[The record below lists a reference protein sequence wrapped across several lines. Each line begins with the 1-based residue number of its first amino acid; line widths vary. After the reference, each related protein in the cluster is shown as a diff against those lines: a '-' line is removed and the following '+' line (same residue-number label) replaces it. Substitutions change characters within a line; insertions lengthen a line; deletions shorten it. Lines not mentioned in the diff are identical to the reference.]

1 MRRHLTIAGTIIFS
15 SFTMAQTPVG
25 EWTDHLIYNS
35 ALCVAA
41 GSKEVFASTG
51 SSVIVY
57 NKQYAELRKLSKVN
71 GLSETGISTIAWS
84 EENNTLIIAYSTTN
98 IDLVKGNSIYN
109 IPDIERKYIPGNK
122 SVNRIKT
129 SGRYAYLACSFGIV
143 VIDIVKNEI
152 FDTWKPGNDSE
163 AAEVKD
169 IAFGNGKVYAA
180 TNIGVFSADIG
191 NSGLAYFGNWSL
203 LASLPTPGGNY
214 NLALFSG
221 NKLYINRTGKY
232 FTGDT
237 IYAIQGSTSVFSYV
251 PGLFNSSFD
260 NYDNG
265 FTISSVS
272 SANIYNIDGTLNRT
286 ISTYG
291 WGSPAI
297 AQTIK
302 EENTFWIADSNAG
315 LVMES
320 NVSAFSALTLPGPV
334 SNNAISISSKD
345 GKTIICG
352 GGIDAAWNNL
362 WRPLQISMHEDNTWT
377 NISSSV
383 ISDAMRSLID
393 PSDNT
398 HFFVSTWGGGLLE
411 YKNNL
416 LIKQYNDSNSPL
428 QTIIPGKPYVRIC
441 GLAMDKDRN
450 LWITQTEVTGSIKVL
465 KPDGVTW
472 IVNPLTIDA
481 DGIGDIIITRTGQKW
496 IVLPRGYGLAVYDD
510 NGTPSNF
517 NDDRYIKMSVTDS
530 DNEIISYVYSIA
542 EDLDGNIWVGTDM
555 GPLIYYNPERVFE
568 GNLKA
573 YRIKVPRND
582 GTGLADYML
591 GTETI
596 TSISVDGANRKWLG
610 TMSSGAYLLSAD
622 GTKQLKN
629 LTEENSPLFSNVIA
643 SVSVD
648 NKTGDVWLATSKGI
662 ISYRGDAVAG
672 KESFTNVYSFPNPV
686 RHDFTGNVTIT
697 GLVRDTEIRI
707 TDVSGNLVYKTR
719 SDGGMAS
726 WDLTTYNGKRVATG
740 VYIVFCASSDGS
752 QSCVTKILVIN

>member
-1 MRRHLTIAGTIIFS
+1 MRRYLTITGIIIFS

-35 ALCVAA
+35 TLCVAA

-71 GLSETGISTIAWS
+71 GLSGTGISTIAWS
-84 EENNTLIIAYSTTN
+84 EENNTLIIAYTTTN

-122 SVNRIKT
+122 IVNRIKT

-169 IAFGNGKVYAA
+169 IALGNGKVYAA
-180 TNIGVFSADIG
+180 TNIGVFSADID
-191 NSGLAYFGNWSL
+191 NPGLAYFGNWSL
-203 LASLPTPGGNY
+203 LTSLPSPGGNY
-214 NLALFSG
+214 SLALFSG
-221 NKLYINRTGKY
+221 NRLYVNRTGKY

-237 IYAIQGSTSVFSYV
+237 IYVIQGTASVFSYV
-251 PGLFNSSFD
+251 YGLFTRSFD

-265 FTISSVS
+265 FTISSGS
-272 SANIYNIDGTLNRT
+272 SATIYNSAGTLNRT
-286 ISTYG
+286 ISSYG

-297 AQTIK
+297 AQVIK
-302 EENTFWIADSNAG
+302 EGSTLWIADSNSG

-320 NVSAFSALTLPGPV
+320 SISGFSALTLPGPL
-334 SNNAISISSKD
+334 SNNAISISSKN
-345 GKTIICG
+345 GRTIICA

-362 WRPLQISMHEDNTWT
+362 WRPLQISTHEDNTWI

-383 ISDAMRSLID
+383 ISDAMRTLID

-398 HFFVSTWGGGLLE
+398 HFFISTWGGGLLE
-411 YKNNL
+411 YKNNIL
-416 LIKQYNDSNSPL
+416 VKKYDDSNSPL
-428 QTIIPGKPYVRIC
+428 QTIIPGKPYVRVC
-441 GLAMDKDRN
+441 GLAMDEDKN
-450 LWITQTEVTGSIKVL
+450 LWITQTEVIGSIKVL

-510 NGTPSNF
+510 NGTLSNF
-517 NDDRYIKMSVTDS
+517 NDDSYIKMSVTDS
-530 DNEIISYVYSIA
+530 DNEMISYIYSIA
-542 EDLDGNIWVGTDM
+542 EDLDGNIWVGTNK
-555 GPLIYYNPERVFE
+555 GPLIYYNPEKVFD
-568 GNLKA
+568 GDLKA
-573 YRIKVPRND
+573 YKIKVPRND

-629 LTEENSPLFSNVIA
+629 LNEKNSPLFSNVIT
-643 SVSVD
+643 SISVD

-662 ISYRGDAVAG
+662 ISYHGDAITG
-672 KESFTNVYSFPNPV
+672 KESFSNVYSFPNPV
-686 RHDFTGNVTIT
+686 RQDFTGNVTIT

-707 TDVSGNLVYKTR
+707 TDISGNLVYKTK

-740 VYIVFCASSDGS
+740 VYIVFCASSTGS
-752 QSCVTKILVIN
+752 QSSVTKILVIN